1 MTQRAPRNIVSKTDV
16 LSIRAAELLDDGM
29 TDAQVA
35 KALTAEFCGKPG
47 SPVQVAV
54 IKRETVMAF
63 RHRDYER
70 IAKERKDRQA
80 DAAETRLVLAGAKDA
95 GMDFAAMGLSDFAR
109 TIKQVLKLKREAV
122 ENGAAVDLE
131 ELSSLGRSLAAVAKE
146 LKNLGKREV
155 VEAAE
160 RVTGNDE
167 LTAEEKAM
175 RMREIFGM
183 PPKA

>member
-63 RHRDYER
+63 RHRDYAKIRQER
-70 IAKERKDRQA
+70 QDRQELA
-80 DAAETRLVLAGAKDA
+80 KETRLVLSGSADA
-95 GMDFAAMGLSDFAR
+95 GVDFTKAGLSDMAAIYMR
-109 TIKQVLKLKREAV
+109 IAKLKKQSMESGEAI
-122 ENGAAVDLE
+122 DLKD
-131 ELSSLGRSLAAVAKE
+131 LADLGKSFAAVAKE
-146 LKNLGKREV
+146 LKALGKQ
-155 VEAAE
+155 EAAAE
-160 RVTGNDE
+160 IDAAVTGKKLTGAEVADE
-167 LTAEEKAM
+167 VRRIMGLK
-175 RMREIFGM
+175 
-183 PPKA
+183 K